1 MLPDPETRLPDP
13 TPIPP
18 GSLDV
23 STETSPASL
32 PPAGS
37 AASANGAAAPAPNE
51 PYRLRGPRRRF
62 TIVFGITAT
71 ALITGLAVALLYF
84 KWYRTEDYNVLIVA
98 HAEAEWDGGTITVTG
113 PALGGD
119 GLSGEITRT
128 NNLVVRFHVPP
139 GTYTLVV
146 HDKTGRPVATRTNTL
161 RAKVQWWPLRYP
173 GMATSRPTP

>member
-1 MLPDPETRLPDP
+1 MSDPS
-13 TPIPP
+13 PIPP

-23 STETSPASL
+23 TVEPASASSPA
-32 PPAGS
+32 AGP
-37 AASANGAAAPAPNE
+37 AASANGAGTGAPGSNE

-84 KWYRTEDYNVLIVA
+84 KWYRTEDYSVLIVA
-98 HAEAEWDGGTITVTG
+98 HAPAEWEGGTIVVTG

-119 GLSGEITRT
+119 GLSAPITRT

-139 GTYTLVV
+139 GAYALMV
-146 HDKTGRPVATRTNTL
+146 HDKAGRPVARATNTL
-161 RAKVQWWPLRYP
+161 RAKEQWWPLRPP
-173 GMATSRPTP
+173 GTGTGTSRPAR